1 MPRMLRDYLRR
12 RSWLLLTLALFAAIF
27 AGVFSLYDLPVEA
40 VGYALALCL
49 AAGLALF
56 AVRFAAYV
64 RRRRELELLGRNA
77 GELDLV
83 LPKPAGA
90 LEAAYQE
97 LLRKVCDDRAR
108 LAAEKDA
115 RYRETVDYYTL
126 WTHQI
131 KTPIAAMELLLTEE
145 PADGAALSAELVKVR
160 EYVEM
165 ALAYL
170 RLDGDGSDLVLRRS
184 SLDDIVRSTARKY
197 ARLFILKKIALRF
210 DETGRTV
217 LTDEKWLEFILG
229 QLLSNALKYTPA
241 GGSIRVYGDGE
252 TLVVADTGIGIRP
265 EDLPRVFEKGFTGYN
280 GREERKST
288 GIGLYL
294 CRRTADRLGCGL
306 TLASR
311 PGQGTLARL
320 FLPDKRLTAE

>member
-1 MPRMLRDYLRR
+1 MLRMLRDYFRR

-27 AGVFSLYDLPVEA
+27 AGVFSLYDLPAEA

-64 RRRRELELLGRNA
+64 RRRRALELLGRNV
-77 GELDLV
+77 GELALD

-97 LLRKVCDDRAR
+97 LLRKVCADRAR

-145 PADGAALSAELVKVR
+145 PADGTALSAELVKIR

-184 SLDDIVRSTARKY
+184 SLDSIVRSTARRY
-197 ARLFILKKIALRF
+197 AKLFILKKIALQF

-217 LTDEKWLEFILG
+217 LTDEKWLGFLLG

-294 CRRTADRLGCGL
+294 CRRTADQLGCGL

-320 FLPDKRLTAE
+320 FLPDKRLMAE